1 MKASSLP
8 YLIKEGAYSVVK
20 RAFMSFASVFAII
33 ACLLI
38 MGTFTLLGVNIQ
50 SILRTLED
58 ENQVVA
64 YVDDTYTE
72 EQARSLQQQLLQVR
86 NVSAADFV
94 TNSQAFAAFKETY
107 ADSEILEDID
117 ASVLRHRYLI
127 HMVDVADI
135 GGTMQALREV
145 PGVAYVGGHLEIARG
160 FTLLRNVV
168 GLVTLLLTAVLLV
181 ISLLIMV
188 NTIRLTTF
196 DRREEIGIMKMV
208 GATSGFIRMPFVVVG
223 LYLGIMGALAAF
235 LCQWGLYQFIARRI
249 VGMGLNFI
257 QVLPFGRLAVPVLL
271 AFLATGVLVGVAG
284 SLTAIRQYLRV

>member
-50 SILRTLED
+50 SILHSLES

-72 EQARSLQQQLLQVR
+72 EQARALEGTLSQVR
-86 NVSAADFV
+86 NVQSVDFI
-94 TNSQAFAAFKETY
+94 TNVQAFSDFKETY
-107 ADSEILEDID
+107 SNSELLEDID

-127 HMVDVADI
+127 KMVDVADI
-135 GGTMQALREV
+135 SGTMQALREV

-168 GLVTLLLTAVLLV
+168 GLVTILLTAVLLI

-223 LYLGIMGALAAF
+223 LYLGIMGALLAF
-235 LCQWGLYQFIARRI
+235 LCQLGLYELISQRI

-257 QVLPFGRLAVPVLL
+257 QVIPFRELAVPVLL
-271 AFLATGVLVGVAG
+271 AFLTIGILVGVVG